1 MESYWSRLMAR
12 GSRVRLLGVLM
23 VCFIAGTALEAA
35 VPKSAYQEDCD
46 MEALGLC
53 CDIDRH
59 FFTWPPWC
67 VDVTITCEGDG
78 ITIEIDIEDAK
89 CL

>member
-1 MESYWSRLMAR
+1 
-12 GSRVRLLGVLM
+12 
-23 VCFIAGTALEAA
+23 
-35 VPKSAYQEDCD
+35 